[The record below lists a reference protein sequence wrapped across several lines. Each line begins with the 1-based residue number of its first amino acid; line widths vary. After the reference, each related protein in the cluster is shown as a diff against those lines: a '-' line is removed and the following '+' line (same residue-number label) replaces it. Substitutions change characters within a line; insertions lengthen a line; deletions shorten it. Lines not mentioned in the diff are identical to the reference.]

1 MLRVAFR
8 PQLKL
13 CFCCLLTSVGYCS
26 ATRQCFSVQIRGQ
39 LTILDS
45 WAISH
50 TNLLVDSPWKA
61 LFKAPKWWG
70 VSQVGKLPHIHTIP
84 YHTSHHHNQAA
95 LKRSTQYSG
104 QVVQPSSNSWKNTT
118 DFCIELSFFALT
130 GIHNYVIL
138 YAKTS
143 KHLKLLVSIN
153 GRQSHIL
160 DPTVVALDTRHASL
174 Q

>member
-13 CFCCLLTSVGYCS
+13 CFCCLLTSMSYCHTPVLLS
-26 ATRQCFSVQIRGQ
+26 SDQRTAE
-39 LTILDS
+39 LPILDS

-104 QVVQPSSNSWKNTT
+104 QVVQPPSNSWKNTT
-118 DFCIELSFFALT
+118 DFCIELSCFALT
-130 GIHNYVIL
+130 RIHNYVIL